1 MKIKSLLAY
10 CVPLSILLF
19 VVLTV
24 LVSVP
29 AESRSAKACRQMPGC
44 VAAVA
49 SFQGW
54 PSLR

>member
-1 MKIKSLLAY
+1 MKTKSLLAY
-10 CVPLSILLF
+10 CVPLSILFF

-44 VAAVA
+44 LGVVAP
-49 SFQGW
+49 FQGW
-54 PSLR
+54 PNLR